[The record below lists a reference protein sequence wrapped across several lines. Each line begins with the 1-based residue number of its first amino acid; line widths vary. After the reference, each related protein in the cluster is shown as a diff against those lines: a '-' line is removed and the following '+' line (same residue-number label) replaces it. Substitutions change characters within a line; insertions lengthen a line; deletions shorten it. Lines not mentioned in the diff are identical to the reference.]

1 MYPTRL
7 RSETLLLKSTAS
19 PVAVTSLMERKMSR
33 STVDLGNGSEVVY
46 FPKFLPP
53 HQSWD
58 WLKYLDEEIPWIR
71 PTIRVYGRCITQR
84 NVKGVESKTQLKFRR
99 LCHFFCLSFAMPR
112 DSCYVASEGLPELKY
127 SGYQPVVHHWDEFP
141 PLKDILKAVHEALPG
156 SRFNSLLLNRY
167 KDGSDYVA
175 WHADDEKLYGPTPEI
190 ASVTFG
196 REREF
201 LLKRRPTRST
211 KVESSKGGSK
221 DKHSFML
228 KHGSL
233 LVMKGYTQRDWL
245 HSVPKRASALG
256 VRINLTFRHVQSPM
270 PSSTIHSA

>member
-1 MYPTRL
+1 
-7 RSETLLLKSTAS
+7 
-19 PVAVTSLMERKMSR
+19 MERKMSR

-71 PTIRVYGRCITQR
+71 PTIRVYGRCITQ
-84 NVKGVESKTQLKFRR
+84 
-99 LCHFFCLSFAMPR
+99 PR

-211 KVESSKGGSK
+211 KESSKGGSK